1 MHAVSADEHGSH
13 TTPNA
18 ALNAQRTTRGGDIIS
33 AETAARNW
41 LSQNVTKDFIIHYIE
56 H

>member
-13 TTPNA
+13 
-18 ALNAQRTTRGGDIIS
+18 NAQRGAPTDNAGVIIS